1 MLTEGKGIPLAVI
14 VTGANV
20 HDIHGLEALLELKL
34 IEKAQSVCRQ
44 SHLCLD
50 AGYISPDTEQIV
62 RTQEMI
68 PHIRPRQE
76 EKKEKQQGKQPR
88 RWVVERTHSWMNRYR
103 RLLVRWEKKESNYL
117 GFIQLACAIT
127 VLSKL
132 FPG

>member
-1 MLTEGKGIPLAVI
+1 MAVI

-20 HDIHGLEALLELKL
+20 HDIHGLEELLELKL
-34 IEKAQSVCRQ
+34 IDKAQTLSVR

-62 RTQEMI
+62 RNQEMI
-68 PHIRPRQE
+68 PHIRPRQV
-76 EKKEKQQGKQPR
+76 EKQEKQEGKQPR

-103 RLLVRWEKKESNYL
+103 RLLVRWEKRADNYL
-117 GFIQLACAIT
+117 AFIQLACAIT

>member
-1 MLTEGKGIPLAVI
+1 MAVI

-20 HDIHGLEALLELKL
+20 HDIHGLEELLDAKL
-34 IEKAQSVCRQ
+34 IEKPKTAAVQ

-50 AGYISPDTEQIV
+50 AGYISPDTGQIV
-62 RTQEMI
+62 KNQEMI

-76 EKKEKQQGKQPR
+76 EKREKQEGKQPR

-103 RLLVRWEKKESNYL
+103 RLLVRWEKRGANYL
-117 GFIQLACAIT
+117 GFIQLACAVT
-127 VLSKL
+127 VLSNL